1 MRAMIM
7 AAGLGT
13 RLRPLTDATPKPLV
27 PVAGRPMIAWVLD
40 VFERAGFRD
49 VLVNVH
55 YLAEQ
60 LERFAGEETRR
71 RSGRLRITIQDE
83 KKEILGSGGAIALAA
98 PWLFSGHRTAVVCNA
113 DSFMQ
118 PEVGALLATHE
129 HLRGRSGVV
138 CTLAVMEHQEAGRK
152 YTGLR
157 VADGLVREFVKA
169 DPGRAETLAH
179 FPGLYAVDRDAVAY
193 LAPAGTE
200 CNIVERMWRPAAAE
214 GRLGA
219 WNYTGLYQ
227 DLGTVADL
235 AEAESMLQR
244 MKGG

>member
-13 RLRPLTDATPKPLV
+13 RLRPLTDTTPKPLV
-27 PVAGRPMIAWVLD
+27 AVAGRPMISWVLD
-40 VFERAGFRD
+40 VFERAGFQD

-55 YLAEQ
+55 YLADQ
-60 LERFAGEETRR
+60 LERYAAEETKRR
-71 RSGRLRITIQDE
+71 QGRLRIEIQDE
-83 KKEILGSGGAIALAA
+83 KKEILGSGGAIALGAS
-98 PWLFSGHRTAVVCNA
+98 WLFAQNRTAVVCNA

-118 PEVGALLATHE
+118 PDVSALLVEHE
-129 HLRGRSGVV
+129 RLRARDKVV
-138 CTLAVMEHQEAGRK
+138 CSLAVMEHQEAGKK

-157 VADGLVREFVKA
+157 VNGGLVREFVKA
-169 DPGRAETLAH
+169 DPGRTETLWH
-179 FPGLYAVDRDAVAY
+179 FPGLYAVDRDAVKY

-200 CNIVERMWRPAAAE
+200 CNIVERMWRPAASE

-219 WNYTGLYQ
+219 WSYTGMYQ

-235 AEAESMLQR
+235 AVAEELLR
-244 MKGG
+244 KRGI